1 MVPPAIHRVILSTRT
16 ASQRPEPIHDHS
28 ADQAHIFGAIYSL
41 YADSGFAMAGA
52 VAYSFVL
59 SLFPF
64 CIFVGAVAGYFGGE
78 AFAKQGVAQLFEIA
92 PAPVAEALAP
102 EVMAVMG
109 RSRFGLL
116 TVGALIALF
125 FATSAI
131 ESLRAAL
138 NNAYRQKE
146 SRSYF
151 RCLLQSSLF
160 VILSAIGVLVLTW
173 GVVVG
178 PELAAR
184 FKPASLLWLADSSWI
199 AVIVRFAIVVAAIGS
214 QLLAYHLWLAA
225 GDRRLAEVWPGV
237 LLSIVLWVLAARL
250 FGSWL
255 TFSDYSRFYAGLTQ
269 IMSALVFFQVSAI
282 IVILGAELNR
292 GLHGNARTP
301 GRANQRRARLE
312 SADDRDDSRDQPNRL
327 RLSSMASSNVRK
339 PRGRRADEHRHVA
352 GLVLVLPHARV
363 RLGNLRPRKDLGHG
377 GVDTPLDHQLVG
389 LCSLQQVGEVRTL
402 HALLM
407 HPQIARVH
415 GEVVAGRAGADDHHA
430 AALHDEHGDRKRGRA
445 GMLEH
450 EIDVV
455 ALAGDLPDGGAELA
469 HLLEPRVVLGRADL
483 GHLAPAV
490 ELLAVDDAAGAEL
503 HDEVALVVLGDDAD
517 GVGARWWR

>member
-1 MVPPAIHRVILSTRT
+1 MIIRQIKHIL
-16 ASQRPEPIHDHS
+16 
-28 ADQAHIFGAIYSL
+28 GAVYAL

-151 RCLLQSSLF
+151 RCLLESSLF

-199 AVIVRFAIVVAAIGS
+199 AVIVRFAIVVTAIGS

-225 GDRRLAEVWPGV
+225 GDRRLNEVWPGV
-237 LLSIVLWVLAARL
+237 LLSMVLWVLAARL

-292 GLHGNARTP
+292 GLIELRE
-301 GRANQRRARLE
+301 RL
-312 SADDRDDSRDQPNRL
+312 
-327 RLSSMASSNVRK
+327 
-339 PRGRRADEHRHVA
+339 
-352 GLVLVLPHARV
+352 
-363 RLGNLRPRKDLGHG
+363 
-377 GVDTPLDHQLVG
+377 
-389 LCSLQQVGEVRTL
+389 
-402 HALLM
+402 
-407 HPQIARVH
+407 
-415 GEVVAGRAGADDHHA
+415 AGRTS
-430 AALHDEHGDRKRGRA
+430 ALPG
-445 GMLEH
+445 
-450 EIDVV
+450 
-455 ALAGDLPDGGAELA
+455 
-469 HLLEPRVVLGRADL
+469 
-483 GHLAPAV
+483 
-490 ELLAVDDAAGAEL
+490 
-503 HDEVALVVLGDDAD
+503 
-517 GVGARWWR
+517 